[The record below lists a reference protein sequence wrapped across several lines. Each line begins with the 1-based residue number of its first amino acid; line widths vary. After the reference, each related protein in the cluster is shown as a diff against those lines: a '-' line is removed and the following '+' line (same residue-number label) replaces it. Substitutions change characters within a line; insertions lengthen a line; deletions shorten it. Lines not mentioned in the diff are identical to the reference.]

1 LRYMRE
7 KEIAMRKYWIP
18 LVILAAA
25 AVLAVGVKLYINNI
39 YIAAQMGNA
48 ARITKILEKKPELVN
63 TLNRAGFTPL
73 HYAANGGHVDAA
85 KVLLAH
91 GADVEA
97 ERSGGFTPFHD
108 AIVKKHRA
116 VAELLIAHGAK
127 IHGEMSAAYVDKQTV
142 QLLIDLGADVNQR
155 DKGGDSPLDEAAFRG
170 NTEVLNLLLDHG
182 ADINAS
188 GEYGSTPLHHAASR
202 GEAEAAKLLI
212 ESGAEVNTK
221 AKNGDTPLCRAIRSS
236 QLKVT
241 EVLLANGADVNIA
254 CNGTTLLHM
263 IAAKGKPYK
272 HPVWSPM
279 PIPGGEPDEDD
290 PYDIARLLINS
301 GMDVNAKDER
311 DRRKTPL
318 HEAAARGNL
327 EVANLLL
334 EHGADVN
341 AKDEDSSTPLHE
353 AVGSDNMKM
362 AKLLL
367 ENGADLNVESNYGT
381 PLELADNKAMVE
393 LLSKYE
399 KTKIAPPKR
408 PHR

>member
-1 LRYMRE
+1 
-7 KEIAMRKYWIP
+7 MRKYWIP
-18 LVILAAA
+18 LAILAAV
-25 AVLAVGVKLYINNI
+25 AVLAIGIKLYLGNI
-39 YIAAQMGNA
+39 HIAAQMGNA

-63 TLNRAGFTPL
+63 TLSRAGRTPL
-73 HYAANGGHVDAA
+73 HYAANGGHIDAVKA
-85 KVLLAH
+85 LLAN
-91 GADVEA
+91 GANVEA
-97 ERSGGFTPFHD
+97 ERTSGFTPLHD
-108 AIVKKHRA
+108 AIVKKQRD

-142 QLLIDLGADVNQR
+142 QLLIDLGGDVNQR
-155 DKGGDSPLDEAAFRG
+155 DKRGMSPLDEAALHG
-170 NTEVLNLLLDHG
+170 NMDVLQLLLNHG
-182 ADINAS
+182 ADVNTIS
-188 GEYGSTPLHHAASR
+188 EYGSTPLHYTGDR

-212 ESGAEVNTK
+212 QNGAEVNAK

-241 EVLLANGADVNIA
+241 EVLLANGADVNVT

-272 HPVWSPM
+272 RPLWTPM

-318 HEAAARGNL
+318 HEAAARGTL
-327 EVANLLL
+327 EVAKLLL

-341 AKDEDSSTPLHE
+341 AKDEDNSTPLHE
-353 AVGSDNMKM
+353 VASDNVKM
-362 AKLLL
+362 AELLL
-367 ENGADLNVESNYGT
+367 ENGADLNVESSYGT
-381 PLELADNKAMVE
+381 PLELADNKAMIE
-393 LLSKYE
+393 LFSKY
-399 KTKIAPPKR
+399 KKHK
-408 PHR
+408 